1 MFWEKLLNLAANNWE
16 YLLRII
22 VACVCGSLIGLER
35 SHRQKEAGIRT
46 HIILALA
53 SAMIMI
59 ISKYGFAD
67 LAVADG
73 MMFSGTRGADPAR
86 IAAQVVSGISFLGAG
101 VIFVRGGSIK
111 GLTTAA
117 GIWATAGIGL
127 AVGSGLYVIGV
138 ASTLLL
144 IFIQVLLHKFMP
156 FSESMETNVIQLK
169 LQNESQAINHI
180 TEQLSEHGIL
190 VNGIR
195 MKKNDDST
203 VTVHLTIRIAKT
215 ASLESML
222 ELINNTPEIQE
233 FTLET

>member
-46 HIILALA
+46 HVILALA
-53 SAMIMI
+53 AALIMI
-59 ISKYGFAD
+59 ISKYGFVD
-67 LAVADG
+67 LTAADG
-73 MMFSGTRGADPAR
+73 TMFSGTRGADPAR

-156 FSESMETNVIQLK
+156 FSENMETNVIQLK

-195 MKKNDDST
+195 MQKNVDGT
-203 VTVHLTIRIAKT
+203 ITVHLTIRIAKT